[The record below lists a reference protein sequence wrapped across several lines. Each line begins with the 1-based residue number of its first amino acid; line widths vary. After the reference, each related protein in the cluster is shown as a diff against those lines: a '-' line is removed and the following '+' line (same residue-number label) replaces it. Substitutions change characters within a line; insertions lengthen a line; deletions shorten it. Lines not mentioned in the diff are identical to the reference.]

1 MRLLRRHTLTVRR
14 RLDEGYYNDEGRWVS
29 SDDYAE
35 ETIKGN
41 LQPYVKGN
49 IKNDMQLVLPNGVR
63 TTDTMILYTT
73 AELVICNDRNWT
85 EADLVMVKGTEYEVY
100 SVMDWT
106 EQLAHTSH
114 YEYLLIRRDKM
125 NELRNN
131 RD

>member
-1 MRLLRRHTLTVRR
+1 
-14 RLDEGYYNDEGRWVS
+14 
-29 SDDYAE
+29 
-35 ETIKGN
+35 
-41 LQPYVKGN
+41 
-49 IKNDMQLVLPNGVR
+49 MQLVLPNGVR

-85 EADLVMVKGTEYEVY
+85 EVDLVMVKGTEYEVY